1 MQLEYTV
8 SRTGENN
15 ESIRTSFELKNAKS
29 VRVSVGEGAD
39 CTVIY
44 SDYKDSYVLNMGF
57 DLTVRIPRALATELI
72 ANLTAEMIEQERI
85 AAGVSTDD

>member
-85 AAGVSTDD
+85 AAGVSIDD

>member
-1 MQLEYTV
+1 MHLEYSV
-8 SRTGENN
+8 SRTGDNN

-29 VRVSVGEGAD
+29 VRVTVGEGAD

-57 DLTVRIPRALATELI
+57 DLTVRIPRALATELV
-72 ANLTAEMIEQERI
+72 ANLTTELLATEV
-85 AAGVSTDD
+85 AASTSTDD

>member
-1 MQLEYTV
+1 
-8 SRTGENN
+8 
-15 ESIRTSFELKNAKS
+15 
-29 VRVSVGEGAD
+29 
-39 CTVIY
+39 Y

-85 AAGVSTDD
+85 AAGVSIDD